1 MRFLSLGGSA
11 LLLSLA
17 AAVPHQ
23 RRAPPYLANQNR
35 ANAAKQAFQISWD
48 GYYKYAF
55 PHDSLR
61 PVTNTYADDRYVWT
75 RACLYFCMF
84 GDGG

>member
-1 MRFLSLGGSA
+1 MHFLSFGGSA
-11 LLLSLA
+11 LLLGFA
-17 AAVPHQ
+17 AAAPQ
-23 RRAPPYLANQNR
+23 RRAPQYVANHNR

-61 PVTNTYADDRYVWT
+61 PVSNTYADDRYVWT
-75 RACLYFCMF
+75 RACLYFLYVW
-84 GDGG
+84 